1 METTLS
7 IGRDASNNIV
17 LNDKMVSRKHAQLLV
32 SADGR
37 VLIKDLG
44 SSNGTFVNGNKISE
58 QLLNA
63 GDIVKCGTTFLN
75 WSLAIK
81 ENGNSSYSSNQ
92 KQESPQH
99 KNQFSFSSRPID
111 VDDIRHEKEKTYF
124 IIKMVFSCLI
134 WILLFSVIII
144 AISNINYI
152 PTFGLISLIVPI
164 SFYVLI
170 ILFISWIISLSFK
183 ARIYGYSVKVNI
195 NQYPEIHH
203 IATEF
208 SQRLRLIETPDI
220 FICNRNG
227 IVNAIAKRVFSKKY
241 VLLNSSL
248 VDLML
253 ATKNSKALSMIIGH
267 ELGHHAAGHTSFWKN
282 LFLAPASI
290 IPFLGAAYS
299 RACEF
304 TADRIGFVLSDN
316 LIESQNALIA
326 LALGSERLTP
336 TVNVSEFCAQEN
348 EVPEFIGFI
357 QKIFSF
363 YPRTTKRVL
372 EITSFGNKN
381 RIV

>member
-1 METTLS
+1 
-7 IGRDASNNIV
+7 
-17 LNDKMVSRKHAQLLV
+17 
-32 SADGR
+32 
-37 VLIKDLG
+37 
-44 SSNGTFVNGNKISE
+44 
-58 QLLNA
+58 
-63 GDIVKCGTTFLN
+63 
-75 WSLAIK
+75 
-81 ENGNSSYSSNQ
+81 
-92 KQESPQH
+92 
-99 KNQFSFSSRPID
+99 
-111 VDDIRHEKEKTYF
+111 
-124 IIKMVFSCLI
+124 
-134 WILLFSVIII
+134 
-144 AISNINYI
+144 
-152 PTFGLISLIVPI
+152 
-164 SFYVLI
+164 
-170 ILFISWIISLSFK
+170 LSFK

>member
-17 LNDKMVSRKHAQLLV
+17 LNDKMVSRKHAQLIIG
-32 SADGR
+32 SDGR

-75 WSLAIK
+75 WSLAIN
-81 ENGNSSYSSNQ
+81 ENGNNPYVSNQ
-92 KQESPQH
+92 KHEALQY
-99 KNQFSFSSRPID
+99 KNQFSFSLRSID
-111 VDDIRHEKEKTYF
+111 MDDMRHEKEKTYF

-134 WILLFSVIII
+134 WIAGISIIILTGLTIPVILMATLAFLLVIII
-144 AISNINYI
+144 FWLA
-152 PTFGLISLIVPI
+152 
-164 SFYVLI
+164 
-170 ILFISWIISLSFK
+170 SLSFK
-183 ARIYGYSVKVNI
+183 AFIYGNSVKVNS
-195 NQYPEIHH
+195 NQYPEIFKV
-203 IATEF
+203 ATEF
-208 SQRLRLIETPDI
+208 SGRLGLTDVPEL

-227 IVNAIAKRVFSKKY
+227 IVNAIAKKILSKKY
-241 VLLNSSL
+241 VLIYSSL
-248 VDLML
+248 ADLML
-253 ATKNSKALSMIIGH
+253 ATNNNKALSMVIGH
-267 ELGHHAAGHTSFWKN
+267 ELGHHAAGHTNTWKR
-282 LFLAPASI
+282 LFLLPGSL

-299 RACEF
+299 RACEY
-304 TADRIGFVLSDN
+304 TADRIGFVLSDS
-316 LIESQNALIA
+316 LTDSQNALVF
-326 LALGSERLTP
+326 LALGSERLT
-336 TVNVSEFCAQEN
+336 TSVNVAEFCAQEN

-357 QKIFSF
+357 QKIFSL